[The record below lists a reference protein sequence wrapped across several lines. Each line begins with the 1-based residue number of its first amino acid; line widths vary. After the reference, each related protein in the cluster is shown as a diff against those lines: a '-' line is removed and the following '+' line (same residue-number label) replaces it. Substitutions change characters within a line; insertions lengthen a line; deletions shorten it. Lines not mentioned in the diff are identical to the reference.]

1 MIRWKESNPAGI
13 VTAIF
18 LLNLPAQFI
27 RMTEV
32 DAVAQIVQAVKLL
45 PGFLRNEPALLQPLD
60 HLSGPAWVIHVLQG
74 QSRLPDCQPH
84 QGFHGRNS
92 VHRDFPC
99 KHHFYGAIGGE
110 GRKQI
115 QENVAGR
122 QVADEI
128 GDKILRSFVFF
139 MAEGIHGIL
148 RSQCLHGADV
158 AGGKRIARSLN
169 MTDLSGNVLKI
180 FSDYSEEPDLQ
191 FSLVEL
197 MPGSSWHG
205 KSLAELRLPS
215 GMATALILRRK
226 EKLIPHG
233 ETILQAQDTLV
244 SVDSGSLR

>member
-1 MIRWKESNPAGI
+1 MEGVESGRHRDCHLFAESAG
-13 VTAIF
+13 
-18 LLNLPAQFI
+18 AQFI
-27 RMTEV
+27 CMTEV

-45 PGFLRNEPALLQPLD
+45 PGFLRNEPALLQPMD

-74 QSRLPDCQPH
+74 QSRLPDCPAH

-99 KHHFYGAIGGE
+99 KHHFYGAEEGE
-110 GRKQI
+110 GGKQI

-139 MAEGIHGIL
+139 MTEGIHGIL

-158 AGGKRIARSLN
+158 AGGKRIARFLN
-169 MTDLSGNVLKI
+169 MTDLSGNVLKT
-180 FSDYSEEPDLQ
+180 FSDYSEDPDLQ

-233 ETILQAQDTLV
+233 ETILQAQSTLV
-244 SVDSGSLR
+244 FVDSGSLR

>member
-1 MIRWKESNPAGI
+1 MAGVESGRHRDCHLFAESAG
-13 VTAIF
+13 
-18 LLNLPAQFI
+18 AQFI

-32 DAVAQIVQAVKLL
+32 DAVARVIQAGKLL

-74 QSRLPDCQPH
+74 QSRLPDCQAH

-99 KHHFYGAIGGE
+99 KHHFYGAIEGE
-110 GRKQI
+110 GGKQI

-122 QVADEI
+122 QVADGI

-139 MAEGIHGIL
+139 IAEGIHGIL

-169 MTDLSGNVLKI
+169 MTDLSGNVLKT

-191 FSLVEL
+191 LSLVEA
-197 MPGSSWHG
+197 MPRSSWHG

-215 GMATALILRRK
+215 GMATALILRGK
-226 EKLIPHG
+226 EKPIPHG

-244 SVDSGSLR
+244 FVDSGSLR